1 MSGKINEY
9 EQDEQAYY
17 QDLEDKWSWEEA
29 MEDAMKMDEMTFS
42 LYNLKAMMKKLG
54 MSFDLTNGQRLVKS
68 IYYARFRKN

>member
-17 QDLEDKWSWEEA
+17 QDLQDKWSWEQA

-42 LYNLKAMMKKLG
+42 LYNLKVMMKKLG
-54 MSFDLTNGQRLVKS
+54 MSFDLTNGQKLVKS
-68 IYYARFRKN
+68 AYYARFR